1 MFLRV
6 YSSTCILNNLQSS
19 RHLIK
24 TYLPVCR
31 TPSDTICPCIAYLK
45 GKNQRNMD
53 PIGLLEKT
61 VLRNPKWF
69 HPKKRE
75 VRMRIKIFK
84 HKKSIMCIKNG
95 QLCKN

>member
-53 PIGLLEKT
+53 PIGLFEKT

-75 VRMRIKIFK
+75 VRMRIKIF
-84 HKKSIMCIKNG
+84 
-95 QLCKN
+95 